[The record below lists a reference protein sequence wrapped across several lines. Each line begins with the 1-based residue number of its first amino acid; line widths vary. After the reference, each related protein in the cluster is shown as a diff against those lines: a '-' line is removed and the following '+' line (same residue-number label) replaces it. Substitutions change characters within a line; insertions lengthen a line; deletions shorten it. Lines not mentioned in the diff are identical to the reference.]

1 MRMFGRVLV
10 TAIAVLGLLGAS
22 AAPGFADEKGNLTD
36 FSSMT
41 PVTGAAVGTINDR
54 GVKGGGLPWVIS
66 TGVGT
71 VGQDGTVDVTVTGLI
86 IVVPP
91 INGRNPVPFFRAT
104 VSCLTPDGVVNVSTG
119 LFPARPATRT
129 STQLSI
135 FRVRAGSRSSSWS
148 PRRAHGSRSRTPIRS
163 PSPSLPTTWGGR
175 P

>member
-1 MRMFGRVLV
+1 MRIFGRVLV
-10 TAIAVLGLLGAS
+10 TAITVLGLLGAS
-22 AAPGFADEKGNLTD
+22 AAPAMADEKGNLTD

-54 GVKGGGLPWVIS
+54 GIKGGGLPWVIS
-66 TGVGT
+66 TGAGT

-119 LFPARPATRT
+119 LFPASPAGDSHIHAVVDLPRPC
-129 STQLSI
+129 QE
-135 FRVRAGSRSSSWS
+135 
-148 PRRAHGSRSRTPIRS
+148 PIVFVVA
-163 PSPSLPTTWGGR
+163 PTGAWFAESN
-175 P
+175 PDSQP

>member
-1 MRMFGRVLV
+1 MRRFGRVLA

-119 LFPARPATRT
+119 LFPASPAGDSHIHAVVDLPRPCR
-129 STQLSI
+129 QPII
-135 FRVRAGSRSSSWS
+135 FVVA
-148 PRRAHGSRSRTPIRS
+148 
-163 PSPSLPTTWGGR
+163 PTGAWFAKSN
-175 P
+175 PDSQP